1 MSARLTELDPD
12 DLDACR
18 RLLASGSRTFH
29 AASFLL
35 PARVR
40 DAATALY
47 AFCRLAD
54 DAVDNGDDPAAAH
67 LSLGARLAR
76 AYAGDPNPE
85 DRAFATVVRTYAIP
99 IALPAALLE
108 GFRWDAQGRR
118 YETLA
123 DVTAYATRVAGTVG
137 AMMALVMG
145 TRDRAV
151 LARACDLGIAMQ
163 FSNIARDVGEDARA
177 GRLYLP
183 LEWLA
188 EAGVDVDAFLADP
201 VFSPAL
207 GEVVARLLAEADRLY
222 QRAATG
228 IGELPLAC
236 RPGMQAA
243 RLLYAA
249 IGHEVRR
256 RRFDSVSAR
265 ARVSPSRKAELLARA
280 IVAGF
285 TPAYSD
291 AAPAVPE
298 ASDLV
303 DAAVESAATS
313 AAPQRTV
320 DRVVWVLELFARLE
334 QREAALRAPSAAG
347 ALAS

>member
-1 MSARLTELDPD
+1 MSARVA
-12 DLDACR
+12 DLDAGDLEACR

-35 PARVR
+35 PSRVR

-54 DAVDNGDDPAAAH
+54 DAVDAGDDPAAAH
-67 LSLGARLAR
+67 AALGARLAR
-76 AYAGDPNPE
+76 AYAGDPDAE
-85 DRAFATVVRTYAIP
+85 DRAFATVVRTYGIP

-118 YETLA
+118 YATLA

-145 TRDRAV
+145 AHDRAV

-163 FSNIARDVGEDARA
+163 FSNIARDVGEDARM

-183 LEWLA
+183 LDWLL
-188 EAGVDVDAFLADP
+188 EAGVDADAFLADP
-201 VFSPAL
+201 TFTPAL
-207 GEVVARLLAEADRLY
+207 GSVVARLLAEADRLY
-222 QRAATG
+222 DRAATG
-228 IGELPLAC
+228 IGELPLSC

-243 RLLYAA
+243 RLLYAG

-256 RRFDSVSAR
+256 RRFDSVGAR

-291 AAPAVPE
+291 AAPALAE

-303 DAAVESAATS
+303 DAAVESAAAA
-313 AAPQRTV
+313 AAPQRAV
-320 DRVVWVLELFARLE
+320 DRVVWMLELFARLE
-334 QREAALRAPSAAG
+334 QREAALRAVPGRG
-347 ALAS
+347 ALAT